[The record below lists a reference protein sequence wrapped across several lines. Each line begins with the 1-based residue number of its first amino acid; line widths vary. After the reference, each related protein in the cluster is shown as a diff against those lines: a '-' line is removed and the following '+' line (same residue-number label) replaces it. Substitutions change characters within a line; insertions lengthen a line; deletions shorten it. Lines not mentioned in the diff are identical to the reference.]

1 MFKGKPKLQMYDKM
15 ALCSVALEARVWC
28 DDCKKDISQVN
39 IEYTTTTRLEGTK
52 IKTGLTRSITYSHAD
67 AIFGHPHRVMEL
79 RTIRPGGRFGTH
91 EMCIAKIVTT
101 PEGSLSEIWTD
112 RSAHIESDV
121 ILTAAREMEK
131 YFLRGEGNRGRK
143 R

>member
-1 MFKGKPKLQMYDKM
+1 MFKGKPKLQMNNKM
-15 ALCSVALEARVWC
+15 ALCSVALVAGVWC
-28 DDCKKDISQVN
+28 DDCKKDISKVN

-52 IKTGLTRSITYSHAD
+52 IKTDLTRSINYSHLD
-67 AIFGHPHRVMEL
+67 AVLDHPHRVMEL
-79 RTIRPGGRFGTH
+79 KTIRQGGKYGSH
-91 EMCIAKIVTT
+91 EICIAKIVTT

-131 YFLRGEGNRGRK
+131 YILRGEGNRGRK